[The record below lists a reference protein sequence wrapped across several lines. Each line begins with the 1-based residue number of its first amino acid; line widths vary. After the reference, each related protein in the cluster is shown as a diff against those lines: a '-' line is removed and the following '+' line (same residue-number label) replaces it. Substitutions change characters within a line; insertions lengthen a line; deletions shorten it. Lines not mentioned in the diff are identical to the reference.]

1 MFFNGF
7 HEAQLIIMG
16 VRTPNS
22 TDFYQKLIET
32 MAALFWWSW
41 SFLQKLE
48 KLPNG
53 NSREQL
59 FNALR
64 GRAPAAFFFVRWF
77 AIRFFVSPRHELSR
91 QKSYFRFLPCAGKK
105 LNSANNSFLLQVRLQ
120 LYFFLSMNFHCFSSQ
135 SPQDFRRVNRG
146 WRFLK
151 WNCFLKPVTWWNWID
166 LLNNLLNFFFVS
178 FVYPQC
184 TWKRP
189 WTQTIRVS
197 SKCWNAKQPFWP
209 NGSPPVN
216 RASSWPPAS
225 SVASHLEKK

>member
-1 MFFNGF
+1 MAFMRLNWLLWVFILRTRPIFTRNWSKRWQLYSGDL
-7 HEAQLIIMG
+7 EA
-16 VRTPNS
+16 S
-22 TDFYQKLIET
+22 YK
-32 MAALFWWSW
+32 
-41 SFLQKLE
+41 
-48 KLPNG
+48 
-53 NSREQL
+53 NSRNYQMVTAESNFL
-59 FNALR
+59 TRFEGGRRLR
-64 GRAPAAFFFVRWF
+64 FFFVRWF